1 MTINLFINGV
11 AILNSDALWSVN
23 SKLDWNDN
31 LVAIFDVKLTLFQVL
46 SPIVFVGG
54 VEAIFLVMYT
64 EI

>member
-1 MTINLFINGV
+1 MTVNLFINSV

-23 SKLDWNDN
+23 SKLNWNDN
-31 LVAIFDVKLTLFQVL
+31 LVVIFDAKLTLFQVL
-46 SPIVFVGG
+46 SPIVFVGV